1 MKSNRKVPR
10 WKMSNRRSTL
20 SVALNYVKRHSTRV
34 LLPVKPDHK
43 FPPLKPYDQASNDPA
58 RLTRWHQATPGCEWA
73 MMHAQSNCLVMD
85 VDPRHGGSETLEI
98 LQMLYGPLPETEE
111 NTTPSGGLHLVF
123 EGPHIFALGT
133 YGFGAG
139 IDSPHYT
146 IIPGCELA
154 NGGRYRREN
163 NLAPAATPS
172 WFYEKLGQPGAHG
185 RAEAASQEPVIEWD
199 QPANIEWAKDYLVQD
214 APPSIVGKGGEQTT
228 LDVATVLKDYGIS
241 EATALELMAEF
252 YNVED
257 KCDPIWSMDETPPED
272 SLPVKVHNAYTY
284 KRNIA
289 PGASTA
295 EAEFAN
301 YDFEVLPLDKK
312 TTAIVA
318 RQKLERAKAKADE
331 ANGIRPR
338 KPRRMDNKRRD
349 ALKRAAA
356 MATPY
361 KSKSNG

>member
-1 MKSNRKVPR
+1 MINRK
-10 WKMSNRRSTL
+10 STL
-20 SVALNYVKRHSTRV
+20 NIALNYVKRHPTRV
-34 LLPVKPDHK
+34 LLPIKPDHK
-43 FPPLKPYDQASNDPA
+43 SPPLKPYSQAANDPA
-58 RLTRWHQATPGCEWA
+58 QLRRWHQAAPGCEWA

-85 VDPRHGGSETLEI
+85 IDPRHSGSETLEI

-111 NTTPSGGLHLVF
+111 NRTPSGGRHLVF
-123 EGPHIFALGT
+123 EGPHIFALGKN
-133 YGFGAG
+133 GFGKG

-146 IIPGCELA
+146 IIPGCVLA
-154 NGGRYRREN
+154 NGGRYQRVN
-163 NLAPAATPS
+163 NLAAVATPS
-172 WFYEKLGQPGAHG
+172 WFYEELGQPREHD
-185 RAEAASQEPVIEWD
+185 RAEAVSQEPVIEWD
-199 QPANIEWAKDYLVQD
+199 QPANIEWAKDYLMHD
-214 APPSIVGKGGEQTT
+214 APGSVAGEGGEQST
-228 LDVATVLKDYGIS
+228 LDVATVLKDNGIS

-252 YNVED
+252 YNVDD
-257 KCDPIWSMDETPPED
+257 KCDPIWSMDETPAED
-272 SLPVKVHNAYTY
+272 SLPVKIHNAYTY

-301 YDFEVLPLDKK
+301 DDFEVETLDKK

-318 RQKLERAKAKADE
+318 RQKLERARAKADE

-338 KPRRMDNKRRD
+338 KPRRLDKKRRH

-361 KSKSNG
+361 RSKSNG